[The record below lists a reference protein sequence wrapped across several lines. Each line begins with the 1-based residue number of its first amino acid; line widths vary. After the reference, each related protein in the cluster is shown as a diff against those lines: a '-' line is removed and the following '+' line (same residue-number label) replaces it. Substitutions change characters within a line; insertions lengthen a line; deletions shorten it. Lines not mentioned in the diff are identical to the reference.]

1 MENYESF
8 EEQAKRKEERIREY
22 NALKAASVEC
32 RYGEQ
37 DCASCKKRRTCS
49 RGQFLIAMSR

>member
-37 DCASCKKRRTCS
+37 DCA
-49 RGQFLIAMSR
+49 

>member
-22 NALKAASVEC
+22 NALKAASAEC

-37 DCASCKKRRTCS
+37 DCNPNGNYR
-49 RGQFLIAMSR
+49 IANISYSHEIY